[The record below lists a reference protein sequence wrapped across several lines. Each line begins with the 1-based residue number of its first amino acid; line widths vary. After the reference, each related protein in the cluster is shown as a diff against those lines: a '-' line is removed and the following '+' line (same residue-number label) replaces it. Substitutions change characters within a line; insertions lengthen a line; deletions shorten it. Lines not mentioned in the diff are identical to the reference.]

1 MKTKTC
7 LAILALLLSCGIV
20 SAAYTSPGWSY
31 GYELGLARGDNAGSA
46 ENFGPL
52 VGGHVQLEIFK
63 FLFLRVGAGYTQLH
77 ASQTYK
83 TQTIKADYRFIF
95 EPYRQGRVSPFIY
108 VGNGAS
114 KELSD
119 SQADVIPLTPMG
131 IGMHTMIKPG
141 MQLEVS
147 TGYNLANSD
156 ILDGRMR
163 ADDDK
168 NRFTGRKQDG
178 FFNLSVGLSFSNPG
192 SKPAPKPAPPV
203 TYVKPTPVPTP
214 PPPPAPKPVPVP
226 VPEPVKVVP
235 VPTVDPN
242 TIDTDGDGLMDVDEI
257 NKYKTDPKKVDTD
270 GDGLNDYVEVMQYKT
285 NPLNPDTDGDGLN
298 DYVEVMQYKT
308 DPLNPDT
315 DGEGL
320 NDYVE
325 VMQYKTNPLLADTDK
340 GSVDDAT
347 EVRENK
353 NPLDPK
359 DDVLDLKKGASFSLE
374 GVLFE
379 TGKATLLPVSITILE
394 KAYTA
399 LAANPEVKIIII
411 GHTDNVGTDANNQS
425 LSQRRADSVKNWL
438 VTKGIDTNRIKTLGK
453 GESEPRAT
461 NDTAAG
467 RTLNRRIEFRIED

>member
-52 VGGHVQLEIFK
+52 IGGHVQLEIFK
-63 FLFLRVGAGYTQLH
+63 FLSLRIGAGYTQLH

-95 EPYRQGRVSPFIY
+95 EPYKKGKVSPFIY

-114 KELSD
+114 KELRD
-119 SQADVIPLTPMG
+119 ADADVIPLTPMG
-131 IGMHTMIKPG
+131 IGFHTEIKKG
-141 MQLEVS
+141 MKLEVS

-156 ILDGRMR
+156 ILDSRMR
-163 ADDDK
+163 ADDDE

-178 FFNLSVGLSFSNPG
+178 FFNLSIGLSLSDSGP
-192 SKPAPKPAPPV
+192 KPAPKPAPV
-203 TYVKPTPVPTP
+203 TYVKPTPVPTF
-214 PPPPAPKPVPVP
+214 PPPPAPKPIPTP
-226 VPEPVKVVP
+226 IPEPVKVVP

-242 TIDTDGDGLMDVDEI
+242 TIDSDGDGLTDVEEI
-257 NKYKTDPKKVDTD
+257 NNYKTDPKNPDSD
-270 GDGLNDYVEVMQYKT
+270 GEGLNDYVEVMRYKT
-285 NPLNPDTDGDGLN
+285 N
-298 DYVEVMQYKT
+298 
-308 DPLNPDT
+308 PLNPDT

-325 VMQYKTNPLLADTDK
+325 VMQYKTNPLNPDTDGEGLNDYVEVMQYKTDPLLADTDK

-347 EVRENK
+347 EVKEDK

-359 DDVLDLKKGASFSLE
+359 DDVLDLTVGASFSLE

-379 TGKATLLPVSITILE
+379 TGKATLLPVSIEILE

-399 LAANPEVKIIII
+399 LAANPTVNIMII
-411 GHTDNVGTDANNQS
+411 GHTDNVGTDTSNQS
-425 LSQRRADSVKNWL
+425 LSQRRADAVKTWL
-438 VTKGIDTNRIKTLGK
+438 VTKGINANRIKTLGK

-467 RTLNRRIEFRIED
+467 RTLNRRIEFQVEK